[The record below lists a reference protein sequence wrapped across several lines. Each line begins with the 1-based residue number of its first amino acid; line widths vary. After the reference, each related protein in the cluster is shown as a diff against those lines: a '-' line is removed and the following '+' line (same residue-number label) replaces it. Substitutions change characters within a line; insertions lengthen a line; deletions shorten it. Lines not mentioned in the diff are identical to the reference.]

1 MGPILYLTLLLPI
14 RGLEF
19 MSIAL
24 NKNLENES
32 EELSVSFKNA
42 YGPTL
47 KPHHSFVIKPI
58 FSAAMSACPYRK
70 EFYTNV
76 SKGMDDAKFKEDMT
90 SYLKSLEKIV
100 GILKPFTDSKEAK
113 W

>member
-1 MGPILYLTLLLPI
+1 
-14 RGLEF
+14 

-24 NKNLENES
+24 NKNIQSET
-32 EELSVSFKNA
+32 EELSVSFKDA

-47 KPHHSFVIKPI
+47 KPHHSFVIKPV

-70 EFYTNV
+70 DFYASV
-76 SKGMDDAKFKEDMT
+76 SKGEDAGKFKEQMGT
-90 SYLKSLEKIV
+90 YLQSLEKIV
-100 GILKPFTDSKEAK
+100 NILKPFTESKEAK